1 MAGWAGELLAE
12 RSAGRRLR
20 ELGGGGGCEGAH
32 EERLGMGTGE
42 GERAARLVRT
52 VVPVC
57 CWDYGTAGGI
67 GSVGRRGH
75 EAGTGMR

>member
-1 MAGWAGELLAE
+1 
-12 RSAGRRLR
+12 
-20 ELGGGGGCEGAH
+20 
-32 EERLGMGTGE
+32 MGTGE